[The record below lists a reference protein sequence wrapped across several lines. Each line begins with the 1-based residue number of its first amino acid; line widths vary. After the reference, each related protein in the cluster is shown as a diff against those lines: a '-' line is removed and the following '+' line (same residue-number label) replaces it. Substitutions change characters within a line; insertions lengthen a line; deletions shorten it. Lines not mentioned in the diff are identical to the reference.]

1 MIPLSI
7 LNLTLATTAV
17 SAASPQIYVT
27 NTVTSD
33 ACPVSS
39 VPAAANYTGF
49 THNKGTETRLRIS
62 NGGGTPSTIL
72 FQYLTLCPIVAGQ
85 SGLVGALASAFI
97 DWSIQN
103 GIATEDYVIA
113 WVKGDTTDSINYLAS
128 EDADIAITYNAAAE
142 SRSLALNTSTSRE
155 YAFRDHFY
163 LVGPKFVP
171 SFVLPE
177 ILLTIPEFSTNPAD
191 LSAGSDTV
199 HDMFDK
205 IVTAGNAADAVC
217 FA

>member
-1 MIPLSI
+1 M
-7 LNLTLATTAV
+7 
-17 SAASPQIYVT
+17 
-27 NTVTSD
+27 
-33 ACPVSS
+33 
-39 VPAAANYTGF
+39 
-49 THNKGTETRLRIS
+49 
-62 NGGGTPSTIL
+62 
-72 FQYLTLCPIVAGQ
+72 
-85 SGLVGALASAFI
+85 
-97 DWSIQN
+97 
-103 GIATEDYVIA
+103 IA

-128 EDADIAITYNAAAE
+128 GDADVAITYNAATK
-142 SRSLALNTSTSRE
+142 SRSLALNTSTRRE

-171 SFVLPE
+171 SFILPE